1 MNSIRSSSCIC
12 CSYVKHEIRIV
23 TPQRLRKAPNRA
35 RRRPPPPFSS
45 SQPQVPNIRT
55 TLKHCLEGL
64 AVGIGVDRI
73 RRRLH
78 GGTTVI
84 LAYHNVVPDEL
95 AGMGDASLHIPLGR
109 FRQHL
114 DALTATH
121 EVRSLEEVL
130 ARRQHLDE
138 EASLAAITF
147 DDAYRGTLEV
157 ALPELQARKLPATLF
172 VAPAILGDRTLWWD
186 AISEPSLGGPRP
198 EVRTRILEEGEGK
211 EESARLVVPDALW
224 QEMPSLMR
232 TVTEAELLEL
242 EAGFDLSIGSHTWS
256 HPSLPRLSKE
266 ELSEELL
273 QPREWLRT
281 RFPERYLDVL
291 SYPYGHSSGEIR
303 RAVEEAG
310 YHAGLALRGNRLQN
324 PEEGTG
330 YAVPRLNVPS
340 GLSRNGLKLR
350 LGKRDR

>member
-1 MNSIRSSSCIC
+1 M
-12 CSYVKHEIRIV
+12 
-23 TPQRLRKAPNRA
+23 PN
-35 RRRPPPPFSS
+35 
-45 SQPQVPNIRT
+45 VRT

-64 AVGIGVDRI
+64 AVGFGVDRI

-78 GGTTVI
+78 GDTPII

-95 AGMGDASLHIPLGR
+95 AGLGDASLHISLGR

-114 DALTATH
+114 DALTSTH
-121 EVRSLEEVL
+121 EVRPLEEVL
-130 ARRQHLDE
+130 FGRQHLDE
-138 EASLAAITF
+138 ETSIAAITF

-186 AISEPSLGGPRP
+186 AISAPSLGGPWP

-211 EESARLVVPDALW
+211 EESARLMVPDAPW

-242 EAGFDLSIGSHTWS
+242 ETGFDLSIGSHTWS
-256 HPSLPRLSKE
+256 HPSLPHLSKDD
-266 ELSEELL
+266 LSEELL
-273 QPREWLRT
+273 QPREWLRA

-291 SYPYGHSSGEIR
+291 SYPYGHSSREVR

-310 YHAGLALRGNRLQN
+310 YQAGLALRGTRRQN
-324 PEEGTG
+324 LEDGTG
-330 YAVPRLNVPS
+330 YAVPRLNIPS

-350 LGKRDR
+350 LVKGNR